1 MDGEMVKKRVIIMG
15 AAGRDFHNFNI
26 YFKDNPSYEVVAF
39 TAAQIPGVSGRIY
52 PPELAGE
59 GYPSGIPIYPERM
72 LTELIEKYNVDVVVL
87 SYSDLTHEEVMHK
100 ASQVLAAGA
109 DFMLLGPKST
119 MIESDKPVIAVTA
132 VRTGAGKSTVARK
145 IASILKKNNVKF
157 NVVRHPMPYGRL
169 LKYRVQKISSFEDLD
184 KYECTIEE
192 REEYEP
198 HLEMGNTVYAGVD
211 YRQVLREASQ
221 GVDVILWDGGN
232 NDFPFFKPA
241 LSVTVADALRPG
253 QENSTYPG
261 EVNIRT
267 ADVVIINKVNS
278 ASQDDVKIIEE
289 NIRKLNQHA
298 LIIKASSKLHIS
310 DPKAIEGKKV
320 LVVEDGPTV
329 THGGMS
335 YSIGLI
341 AAKTYNAGEVVDP
354 RGYAVG
360 SIKEAYEAYKHL
372 GPVLPAMGYSKEQ
385 IRELEETINKIKCD
399 LIILGTPID
408 LGRLI
413 NLEKPY
419 VKVRYQLEEV
429 GKPDLEDALRRFGI
443 LESGTI

>member
-1 MDGEMVKKRVIIMG
+1 MG
-15 AAGRDFHNFNI
+15 AAGRDFHNFNM
-26 YFKDNPSYEVVAF
+26 YFRENPFYEVVAF
-39 TAAQIPGVSGRIY
+39 TAAQIPGLSGRIY

-59 GYPSGIPIYPERM
+59 NYPHGIPIYPEEM
-72 LTELIEKYNVDVVVL
+72 LTELIMKYNVDLVVL

-100 ASQVLAAGA
+100 ASEVLAAGA
-109 DFMLLGPKST
+109 DFMLLGARST

-132 VRTGAGKSTVARK
+132 VRTGAGKSTVTRR

-157 NVVRHPMPYGRL
+157 NIVRHPMPYSRL
-169 LKYRVQKISSFEDLD
+169 LKYKVQRFASFEDLD

-211 YRQVLREASQ
+211 YREVLREASK
-221 GVDVILWDGGN
+221 DADLILWDGGN

-241 LSVTVADALRPG
+241 MMVTVADALRPG
-253 QENSTYPG
+253 QETSTYPG
-261 EVNIRT
+261 EINVRM
-267 ADVVIINKVNS
+267 ADVVLINKVNS
-278 ASQDDVKIIEE
+278 ASLENVKIIEE
-289 NIRKLNQHA
+289 NVRRLNPRA
-298 LIIKASSKLHIS
+298 LIIKASSKLYVS
-310 DPKAIEGKKV
+310 DPEVISGKKV

-341 AAKTYNAGEVVDP
+341 AAKTYNAREIVDP
-354 RGYAVG
+354 RDYAVG
-360 SIKEAYEAYKHL
+360 SIKEAYQTYKHL
-372 GPVLPAMGYSKEQ
+372 GPVLPAMGYTKEQ
-385 IRELEETINKIKCD
+385 IKELAETINSIECD

-413 NLEKPY
+413 NLKKPY
-419 VKVRYQLEEV
+419 VKVRYELEEI
-429 GKPDLEDALRRFGI
+429 GKPNLEDVLRRFG
-443 LESGTI
+443 LLKS

>member
-1 MDGEMVKKRVIIMG
+1 MKKRVIVMG
-15 AAGRDFHNFNI
+15 AAGRDFHNFNM
-26 YFKDNPSYEVVAF
+26 YFRENPYYEVVAF

-59 GYPSGIPIYPERM
+59 NYPHGIPIYPEEM
-72 LTELIEKYNVDVVVL
+72 LNELIMKYDVDLVVL

-109 DFMLLGPKST
+109 DFMLLGSKST

-132 VRTGAGKSTVARK
+132 VRTGAGKSTVTRR

-157 NVVRHPMPYGRL
+157 NIVRHPMPYSRL
-169 LKYRVQKISSFEDLD
+169 LKYKVQRFASFEDLD

-211 YRQVLREASQ
+211 YREVLREASK
-221 GVDVILWDGGN
+221 DADLILWDGGN

-241 LSVTVADALRPG
+241 MMVTVADALRPG
-253 QENSTYPG
+253 QEYSTYPG
-261 EVNIRT
+261 EVNVRM

-278 ASQDDVKIIEE
+278 ASLENVKIIEE
-289 NIRKLNQHA
+289 NVRRLNQRA
-298 LIIKASSKLHIS
+298 LIIKASSKLYVSNPEVIS
-310 DPKAIEGKKV
+310 GKKV

-341 AAKTYNAGEVVDP
+341 AAKTYNAREIVDP
-354 RGYAVG
+354 RDYAVG
-360 SIKEAYEAYKHL
+360 SIKEAYQTYKHL
-372 GPVLPAMGYSKEQ
+372 GPVLPAMGYTREQ
-385 IRELEETINKIKCD
+385 IKELAETINSIECD

-413 NLEKPY
+413 NLKKPY
-419 VKVRYQLEEV
+419 VKVRYELEEI
-429 GKPDLEDALRRFGI
+429 GKPDLEDVLRRFG
-443 LESGTI
+443 LLKS